1 LYDTMMMEEHMRTTV
16 VLKDDLVKKA
26 KKLSGET
33 TLSALLNSCLADWI
47 AQHSRKELKARLL
60 EEYRAGRQESR
71 KISREFADTDRE
83 GWPSW

>member
-1 LYDTMMMEEHMRTTV
+1 MRTTV

-26 KKLSGET
+26 KKLSGAS

-47 AQHSRKELKARLL
+47 AQHNRRDLKSRLL
-60 EEYRAGRQESR
+60 EEYRSGRQESR
-71 KISREFADTDRE
+71 RISREFGHTDKE